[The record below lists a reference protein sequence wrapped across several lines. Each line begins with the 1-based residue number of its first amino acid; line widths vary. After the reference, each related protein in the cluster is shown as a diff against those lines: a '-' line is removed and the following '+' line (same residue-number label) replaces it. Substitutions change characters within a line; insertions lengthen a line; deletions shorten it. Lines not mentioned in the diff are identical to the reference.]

1 MMSDG
6 GKSWHEVMA
15 GQIVEGL
22 KGKES
27 LGDAERVLLVAEI
40 IRIYVSPK
48 G

>member
-1 MMSDG
+1 MSDG

-27 LGDAERVLLVAEI
+27 MSDAERVLLIAEV
-40 IRIYVSPK
+40 IRNYVNPK